1 METFNYLIN
10 IVFSSLVTICFFLVP
25 FGGFLSVFLGL
36 IYLTANSEK
45 RQKLQSLGLLSLVI
59 GLINP
64 LGYFWIPLLRSYVYS
79 VDYELLFPIGF
90 LALTLGSAFL
100 GFAAW
105 LGWTRYCVPFINKYL
120 HQFTRRTELE
130 RNRKT
135 DVREIE
141 KFLPAEKTDYN
152 PEKWLSKDPRETGL
166 FVGLNEHG
174 QPIYIPYNKWSS
186 SHVQIVGTSG
196 VGKGVAT
203 GILLSQT
210 MWAGETVFVFD
221 PKNDLWA
228 PHVLRQSAE
237 QAAVPFYLVDLE
249 SDFGQL
255 DLLAEATA
263 FEVEELLSAGFSL
276 GDSGDI
282 ADHYRLKDRAAIR
295 AISQLVNSGAR
306 TVADLAYSEL
316 ADSYEKDCEGAIFKL
331 RELALCRAISGVGG
345 INMKDVIK
353 NGGCVYIIGS
363 MDNSRLMIAQKMLL
377 VRLQQIVKKRD
388 RITETPRPVCAFL
401 DEVKYLLSRKALEG
415 LGAARD
421 KGLHF
426 ILAHQSLDDLKDCP
440 RDLNPD
446 AVIGAVVENCSIRI
460 AYRVQNPDT
469 ALWLAKMSGEIQ
481 VDDETRRIE
490 RNAGGA
496 ELLSHERSIRQS
508 TRNLIDTNMLQN
520 LPERTAVFFGFG
532 RPQFAHICPILAE
545 KQPLKIFVA
554 PEPVVPVVE
563 PLIPAPA
570 VTTVPVEKNS
580 KPKPQPK
587 KTVPIETRNY
597 EDDDMHD
604 YLQEYNNADF

>member
-1 METFNYLIN
+1 MDILNYLIN
-10 IVFSSLVTICFFLVP
+10 ITYSSLVIIFFFLIP
-25 FGGFLSVFLGL
+25 FGGFLSVFWGL
-36 IYLTANSEK
+36 IYLTTEPEK
-45 RQKLQSLGLLSLVI
+45 RQNRHSIGLLALVV

-64 LGYFWIPLLRSYVYS
+64 LGYLWLPFLKTYVFSSELEFFPVRHLLES
-79 VDYELLFPIGF
+79 VW
-90 LALTLGSAFL
+90 SAFL
-100 GFAAW
+100 GFVIW
-105 LGWTRYCVPFINKYL
+105 LGWTRYCAPFINNFL
-120 HQFTRRTELE
+120 HRFTRRSELE

-141 KFLPAEKTDYN
+141 KFLPTAKLDYN
-152 PEKWLSKDPRETGL
+152 PEKWLSVDPKKTGL
-166 FVGLNEHG
+166 FAGINELG
-174 QPIYIPYNKWSS
+174 KPIFIPYEKWRSA
-186 SHVQIVGTSG
+186 HVQIVGTSG
-196 VGKGVAT
+196 FGKGVAT
-203 GILLSQT
+203 GILLSQA
-210 MWAGETVFVFD
+210 MRAGETVIIFD
-221 PKNDLWA
+221 PKNDEWA

-237 QAAVPFYLVDLE
+237 QAEVPFYLVDLE

-255 DLLAEATA
+255 DLLAGATA
-263 FEVEELLSAGFSL
+263 FEIEELLSAGFSL

-295 AISQLVNSGAR
+295 NISQLVNAGAR

-316 ADSYEKDCEGAIFKL
+316 ANSYEKECEGAIFKL

-345 INMKDVIK
+345 IDMKTVVK
-353 NGGCVYIIGS
+353 NGGCLYIIGS
-363 MDNSRLMIAQKMLL
+363 MDNSRLMMAQKMLL

-401 DEVKYLLSRKALEG
+401 DEVKYLLSKKALEG

-426 ILAHQSLDDLKDCP
+426 VLTHQSLGDLKDCP
-440 RDLNPD
+440 RDLNPE
-446 AVIGAVVENCSIRI
+446 AVVGAIVENCSIRI

-469 ALWLAKMSGEIQ
+469 ALWLAKMTGEIQ
-481 VDDETRRIE
+481 VDDETRRVE

-496 ELLSHERSIRQS
+496 ELLSHERTIRQS
-508 TRNLIDTNMLQN
+508 TRNLIDTNMLLN
-520 LPERTAVFFGFG
+520 LPNRTAVVFGSG
-532 RPQFAHICPILAE
+532 QPQFAHICPILAE
-545 KQPLKIFVA
+545 KKPLTVCVA

-580 KPKPQPK
+580 KPKSQPK
-587 KTVPIETRNY
+587 KTVPVETRNY

>member
-10 IVFSSLVTICFFLVP
+10 IVFSSLVTIYFFLVP

-36 IYLTANSEK
+36 IYLTANLEK

-79 VDYELLFPIGF
+79 VDYELLFPLGF

-141 KFLPAEKTDYN
+141 KFLPTAKLDYN
-152 PEKWLSKDPRETGL
+152 PDKWLSVDPKKTGL
-166 FVGLNEHG
+166 FAGINELG
-174 QPIYIPYNKWSS
+174 KPIFIPYEKWRSA
-186 SHVQIVGTSG
+186 HVQIVGTSG
-196 VGKGVAT
+196 FGKGVAT
-203 GILLSQT
+203 GILLSQA
-210 MWAGETVFVFD
+210 MRAGETVIVFD
-221 PKNDLWA
+221 PKNDEWA

-237 QAAVPFYLVDLE
+237 QAEVPFYLVDLE

-255 DLLAEATA
+255 DLLAGATA
-263 FEVEELLSAGFSL
+263 FEIEELLSAGFSL

-295 AISQLVNSGAR
+295 NISQLVNAGAR

-316 ADSYEKDCEGAIFKL
+316 ANSYEKECEGAIFKL

-345 INMKDVIK
+345 IDMKTVVK
-353 NGGCVYIIGS
+353 NGGCLYIIGS
-363 MDNSRLMIAQKMLL
+363 MDNSRLMMAQKMLL

-401 DEVKYLLSRKALEG
+401 DEVKYLLSRKSLEG

-426 ILAHQSLDDLKDCP
+426 VLTHQSLGDLKDCP
-440 RDLNPD
+440 RDLNPE
-446 AVIGAVVENCSIRI
+446 AVVGAIVENCSIRI

-469 ALWLAKMSGEIQ
+469 ALWLAKMTGEIQ
-481 VDDETRRIE
+481 VDDETRRVE

-496 ELLSHERSIRQS
+496 ELLSHERTIRQS
-508 TRNLIDTNMLQN
+508 TRNLIDTNMLLN
-520 LPERTAVFFGFG
+520 LPGRTAVVFGSG
-532 RPQFAHICPILAE
+532 QPQFAHICPILAE
-545 KQPLKIFVA
+545 KKPLTVYVA

>member
-1 METFNYLIN
+1 MDTLNYLLNMI
-10 IVFSSLVTICFFLVP
+10 FSLCGTIYLFLSP

-36 IYLTANSEK
+36 IYLTTEPEK
-45 RQKLQSLGLLSLVI
+45 RQNRHSIGLLALVV

-64 LGYFWIPLLRSYVYS
+64 LGYLWLPFLKSYVFMS
-79 VDYELLFPIGF
+79 EPEFFPLRLLVVS
-90 LALTLGSAFL
+90 LCSAFL

-120 HQFTRRTELE
+120 HRFTRRSELE

-141 KFLPAEKTDYN
+141 KFLPTAKLDYN
-152 PEKWLSKDPRETGL
+152 PEKWLSVDPKKTGL
-166 FVGLNEHG
+166 FAGVNELG
-174 QPIYIPYNKWSS
+174 KPIFIPYDKWRSA
-186 SHVQIVGTSG
+186 HVQIVGTSG
-196 VGKGVAT
+196 FGKGVAT
-203 GILLSQT
+203 GILLSQA
-210 MWAGETVFVFD
+210 MRAGETVIVFD
-221 PKNDLWA
+221 PKNDEWA

-237 QAAVPFYLVDLE
+237 QAEVPFYLVDLE

-255 DLLAEATA
+255 DLLAGATA

-295 AISQLVNSGAR
+295 DISQLVNAGAR

-316 ADSYEKDCEGAIFKL
+316 ANSYEKECEGAIFKL

-345 INMKDVIK
+345 INMLDAVK
-353 NGGCVYIIGS
+353 NGWCVYIIGS
-363 MDNSRLMIAQKMLL
+363 MDNSRLMMAQKMLL

-401 DEVKYLLSRKALEG
+401 DEVKYLLSRKSLEG

-426 ILAHQSLDDLKDCP
+426 VLTHQSLGDLKDGP
-440 RDLNPD
+440 RDLNPE
-446 AVIGAVVENCSIRI
+446 AVVGAIVENCSIRI

-469 ALWLAKMSGEIQ
+469 ALWLAKMTGEIQ
-481 VDDETRRIE
+481 VDDETRRVE

-496 ELLSHERSIRQS
+496 ELLSHERTIRQS
-508 TRNLIDTNMLQN
+508 TRNLIDTNMLLN
-520 LPERTAVFFGFG
+520 LPNRTAVVFGSG
-532 RPQFAHICPILAE
+532 QPQFAHICPILAE
-545 KQPLKIFVA
+545 KKPLTVYVA
-554 PEPVVPVVE
+554 PEPVVPVAE
-563 PLIPAPA
+563 LTPA
-570 VTTVPVEKNS
+570 VTTAPVQKKS
-580 KPKPQPK
+580 KPKSQPK
-587 KTVPIETRNY
+587 KTVPVVTRNY
-597 EDDDMHD
+597 EDSDMQD
-604 YLQEYNNADF
+604 YLENYQEYNNADF

>member
-1 METFNYLIN
+1 MDILNYLIN
-10 IVFSSLVTICFFLVP
+10 ITYSSLVIIFFFLIP
-25 FGGFLSVFLGL
+25 FGGFLSVFWGL
-36 IYLTANSEK
+36 IYLTTEPEK
-45 RQKLQSLGLLSLVI
+45 RQNRHSIGLLALVV

-64 LGYFWIPLLRSYVYS
+64 LGYLWLPFLKTYVFSSELEFFPVRHLLES
-79 VDYELLFPIGF
+79 VW
-90 LALTLGSAFL
+90 SAFL
-100 GFAAW
+100 GFVIW
-105 LGWTRYCVPFINKYL
+105 LGWTRYCAPFINNFL
-120 HQFTRRTELE
+120 HRFTRRSELE

-141 KFLPAEKTDYN
+141 KFLPTAKLDYN
-152 PEKWLSKDPRETGL
+152 PDKWLSVDPKKTGL
-166 FVGLNEHG
+166 FAGINELG
-174 QPIYIPYNKWSS
+174 KPIRIPYEKWRSA
-186 SHVQIVGTSG
+186 HVQIVGTSG
-196 VGKGVAT
+196 FGKGVAT
-203 GILLSQT
+203 GILLSQA
-210 MWAGETVFVFD
+210 MRAGETIIVFD
-221 PKNDLWA
+221 PKNDEWA

-237 QAAVPFYLVDLE
+237 QAEVPFYLVDLE

-255 DLLAEATA
+255 DLLAGATA
-263 FEVEELLSAGFSL
+263 FEVEELLASGFSL

-295 AISQLVNSGAR
+295 DISLLVNAGAR

-316 ADSYEKDCEGAIFKL
+316 ANSYEKECEGAIFKL

-345 INMKDVIK
+345 IDMKEIVK
-353 NGGCVYIIGS
+353 NGGCLYIIGS
-363 MDNSRLMIAQKMLL
+363 MDNSRLMMAQKMLL

-401 DEVKYLLSRKALEG
+401 DEVKYLLSRKSLEG

-426 ILAHQSLDDLKDCP
+426 VLTHQSLGDLKDCP
-440 RDLNPD
+440 RDLNPE
-446 AVIGAVVENCSIRI
+446 AVVGAIVENCSIRI

-469 ALWLAKMSGEIQ
+469 ALWLAKMTGEIQ
-481 VDDETRRIE
+481 VDDETRRVE

-496 ELLSHERSIRQS
+496 ELLSHERTIRQS
-508 TRNLIDTNMLQN
+508 TRNLIDTNMLLN
-520 LPERTAVFFGFG
+520 LPNRTAVVFGSG
-532 RPQFAHICPILAE
+532 QPQFAHICPILAE
-545 KQPLKIFVA
+545 KKPLTVCVA

-580 KPKPQPK
+580 KPKSQPK
-587 KTVPIETRNY
+587 KTVPVETRNY